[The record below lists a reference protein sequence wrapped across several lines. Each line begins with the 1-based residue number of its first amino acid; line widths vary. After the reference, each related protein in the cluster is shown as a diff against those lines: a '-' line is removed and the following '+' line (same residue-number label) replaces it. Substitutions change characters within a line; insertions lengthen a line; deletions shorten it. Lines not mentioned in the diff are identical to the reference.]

1 MILTAHQPMYLP
13 WLGLFDKISRADMF
27 CVFDDVPFERHG
39 YGNRNQIK
47 GANGT
52 QMLTVPV
59 HLKDHLATPIYQIEI
74 CNGPNWR
81 RKHLRAIELAY
92 QKAEYFDEYFPAL
105 KDIYGEEY
113 QTLAGIDM
121 VLLKFFLDAL
131 SIDVE
136 IVMASEQGF
145 SGAKSELVLDMCL
158 KLGADEY
165 IFGGLGKDYADLD
178 AFAEAGVSVSFQDY
192 KHPTYSQVHGDFTS
206 HLSILDLLF
215 NHGPDSLEILRNEQ
229 S

>member
-13 WLGLFDKISRADMF
+13 WLGLLDKISRADMY

-81 RKHLRAIELAY
+81 RKHLRAIELAD
-92 QKAEYFDEYFPAL
+92 QKAEDFDDYLPGL
-105 KDIYGEEY
+105 QDIYAHKWAL
-113 QTLAGIDM
+113 LAGLNHA
-121 VLLKFFLDAL
+121 LLKFFLDAL

-145 SGAKSELVLDMCL
+145 SGAKSGLVLDMCK

-165 IFGGLGKDYADLD
+165 IFGSMGANYADVG
-178 AFAEAGVSVSFQDY
+178 AFTEAGVALSFQDY
-192 KHPTYSQVHGDFTS
+192 KHPTYSQLHGEFTS

>member
-1 MILTAHQPMYLP
+1 
-13 WLGLFDKISRADMF
+13 
-27 CVFDDVPFERHG
+27 
-39 YGNRNQIK
+39 
-47 GANGT
+47 
-52 QMLTVPV
+52 
-59 HLKDHLATPIYQIEI
+59 IEI

-81 RKHLRAIELAY
+81 RKHLRAIELAD
-92 QKAEYFDEYFPAL
+92 QKAEDFDDYLPGL
-105 KDIYGEEY
+105 QDIYAHKWAL
-113 QTLAGIDM
+113 LAGLNHA
-121 VLLKFFLDAL
+121 LLKFFLAAL

-192 KHPTYSQVHGDFTS
+192 KHPTYSQIHGDFTS
-206 HLSILDLLF
+206 HLSTLDLLM
-215 NHGPDSLEILRNEQ
+215 NAGPDSLRILRNG
-229 S
+229 